1 MKRNIISAVIVI
13 FGFILQS
20 TFCRYIA
27 FGNIS
32 PNLLIIITASFGFM
46 MGKKAGILS
55 GFFTGL
61 LVDIFFGSVLGLH
74 ALLYMYIGYFNGFFK
89 KLFFKDDLKL
99 QILLIACSDFIYGI
113 VYYMLLFLL
122 RGKFHIG
129 YYLISVILPEV
140 VYTVLV
146 TIIVFIIMSLGQKI
160 FAGRENRSDGEI
172 V

>member
-1 MKRNIISAVIVI
+1 MKRNIFSALIVI

-46 MGKKAGILS
+46 MGKKAGILT

-61 LVDIFFGSVLGLH
+61 LVDVFFTGVLGLH
-74 ALLYMYIGYFNGFFK
+74 ALFYMYIGYFNGFFK

-99 QILLIACSDFIYGI
+99 QILLVTCSDFIYGI
-113 VYYMLLFLL
+113 VYYLLLFLL
-122 RGKFHIG
+122 RGKFHMG
-129 YYLISVILPEV
+129 YYLMNIIIPEV
-140 VYTVLV
+140 VYTVLL
-146 TIIVFIIMSLGQKI
+146 TIIVFIMITLIQKI
-160 FAGRENRSDGEI
+160 FDRRKNRRDGEI